1 MRDMSFLTKLGEEN
15 EKSKSGSTIN
25 GMTAEEYANMLDQ
38 KAETGEEEP
47 YFPPQPGSSAAESEL
62 PTTTIE
68 DMAAPPTAPKPSADP
83 EKAGGTPK
91 RYSANSYGNSAFMSA
106 AADDRTLKE
115 RRLAALK
122 ESSEGKIAGFIG
134 AVLGALL
141 GTAIWAAIAWLGYL
155 TWAGA
160 PVVFLSVYLIYLM
173 FARDIG
179 TSGVIVILLLGIA
192 GIFVGNRL
200 CFAVSVFH
208 EFTPAG
214 AVVAVKD
221 KLSEVWSIFL
231 KLGEHL
237 DKYGLRNK
245 YGNNMLI
252 GYFSAAITAG
262 IVFIRRFR

>member
-15 EKSKSGSTIN
+15 EKNDSGSTIN
-25 GMTAEEYANMLDQ
+25 GMTASEYANMLDQ
-38 KAETGEEEP
+38 KAEMGEEEP
-47 YFPPQPGSSAAESEL
+47 FIPPKPGSSAAENGL

-68 DMAAPPTAPKPSADP
+68 DMAAPPTAPHPSDEP
-83 EKAGGTPK
+83 EKQGAPK
-91 RYSANSYGNSAFMSA
+91 RYSGNSYGNTAYMSA

-141 GTAIWAAIAWLGYL
+141 GMAIWAAIAWLGYL

-160 PVVFLSVYLIYLM
+160 PVVVLSVYFIYLM

-179 TSGVIVILLLGIA
+179 TSGIFVILLLSIA
-192 GIFVGNRL
+192 GIFFGNRL

-208 EFTPAG
+208 EFSLAG
-214 AVVAVKD
+214 AVIAVKD
-221 KLSEVWSIFL
+221 KLSEVWSIFRH
-231 KLGEHL
+231 LGEHL
-237 DKYGLRNK
+237 DKYGMQNK

-262 IVFIRRFR
+262 ILFIRRFR